1 MRLRVLP
8 FEKEGVRGG
17 FRNSDLQV
25 FNEMKISENWLRAW
39 VNPEIDSGTLSDQ
52 LTMLG
57 LEVDD
62 MAPAAK
68 PFSGVVVGEVLTVEQ
83 HPDADRLRVTTVNIG
98 SGEPLQIVCG
108 APNVRAGMKAPVATI
123 GAVLPG
129 DFKIKKGKLRGV
141 ESQGMLCGASEID
154 LEDKIDGLLELPA
167 DAPVGVDIR
176 EYLELDDHVIDISI
190 TPNRGDCFSIRGVA
204 REIGVINQLPVAA
217 PEIKEVAAAIAD
229 HKNVIVDTDGCPRYL
244 GRVIKNVNTKAPT
257 PAWMERA
264 LARSGIRQHSILV
277 DITNYVLIELGQPLH
292 AFDGG
297 KVEGA
302 VHVRQAAA
310 GEKLVLL
317 NEQEVELQEDVMVI
331 ADDAKALAIAG
342 IMGGLSS
349 SVTDE
354 TAEIFLESAFFAPL
368 HIAGRARRF
377 GLHTDAS
384 QRYERGV
391 DFELPMAAMHR
402 ASQLIAELAGGEF
415 GPITAVEQAALL
427 PKREAIALNQAQVD
441 QLLGYAVEPAFISD
455 ALSRLGC
462 AVTVKAEGEWTVVP
476 PSHRYDM
483 AIYQDLI
490 EEVARIHGYDNIQ
503 ISLPVMDVKLAKYA
517 DQFELAQLRQTAVT
531 LGYQEAISFS
541 FADAKLEKQ
550 LNPQVQPL
558 ALANPISSD
567 LAVMRSTLLSSL
579 IPCVQYN
586 LNRQQS
592 RVRFF
597 ELGLRFDY
605 QGASSIHDL
614 KQVPAFALIA
624 AGPRTAESWHGKP
637 AEMDFFDF
645 KGDVEEILAAARLKV
660 EYVRSER
667 AWLHPGQSAEILL
680 NGQSIGYLGRLHPS
694 LEAELDLSATWVA
707 ELDQQAIL
715 QTYVSNFTELS
726 RFPSVRRDIALLISD
741 KINVSE
747 IQQLI
752 EKTGGELLD
761 SAWLFDVYTGQGV
774 EEGKRSLAFALLWQ
788 HPSRTLEDAEI
799 KSGMD
804 NILQVLENTYQATL
818 RAS

>member
-1 MRLRVLP
+1 
-8 FEKEGVRGG
+8 
-17 FRNSDLQV
+17 
-25 FNEMKISENWLRAW
+25 MKISENWLRTW
-39 VNPEIDSGTLSDQ
+39 VNPAIDSDTLSDQ

-57 LEVDD
+57 LEVDEL
-62 MAPAAK
+62 APVAK
-68 PFSGVVVGEVLTVEQ
+68 PFTGVVVGEVLTVEQ

-154 LEDKIDGLLELPA
+154 LEDKIDGLLELPD
-167 DAPVGVDIR
+167 DAPVGVNIR
-176 EYLELDDHVIDISI
+176 EYLKLDDNVIDISI
-190 TPNRGDCFSIRGVA
+190 TPNRGDCFSIRGIA
-204 REIGVINQLPVAA
+204 REAAVINQLQMNE
-217 PEIKEVAAAIAD
+217 PEIKSVDATITDEKKV
-229 HKNVIVDTDGCPRYL
+229 VISTDGAPRYL
-244 GRVIKNVNTKAPT
+244 GRVIKNVNVKAAT
-257 PAWMERA
+257 PEWMEQA
-264 LARSGIRQHSILV
+264 LARSGIRTHSILV
-277 DITNYVLIELGQPLH
+277 DVTNYVLMELGQPMH
-292 AFDGG
+292 AFDLA
-297 KVEGA
+297 KIEGT
-302 VHVRQAAA
+302 VHVRQAQPQ
-310 GEKLVLL
+310 EKLQLL
-317 NEQEVELQEDVMVI
+317 NDQEVELQDDVMVI
-331 ADDAKALAIAG
+331 ADDQKALAIAG
-342 IMGGLSS
+342 IMGGLAS
-349 SVTDE
+349 SVTDD
-354 TAEIFLESAFFAPL
+354 TTDIFLESAFFAPL
-368 HIAGRARRF
+368 AIAGRARRF
-377 GLHTDAS
+377 GLHTDSS

-391 DFELPMAAMHR
+391 DFELPLIAMNR
-402 ASQLIAELAGGEF
+402 ASQLIQELAGGEF
-415 GPITAVEQAALL
+415 GPITVAEKSDLL
-427 PKREAIALNQAQVD
+427 PKREAIELKQAQVD
-441 QLLGYAVEPAFISD
+441 QLLGYKVAAEFITD
-455 ALSRLGC
+455 ALTRLGC
-462 AVTVKAEGEWTVVP
+462 EVTVQANGEWSVVP

-490 EEVARIHGYDNIQ
+490 EEVARIDGYDNIQ
-503 ISLPVMDVKLAKYA
+503 ISLPSMDVQLAKYQ
-517 DQFELAQLRQTAVT
+517 DRFEIAQLRQTVVT

-550 LNPQVQPL
+550 LNPQVSPL
-558 ALANPISSD
+558 MLANPISSD
-567 LAVMRSTLLSSL
+567 LAAMRSTLLSSL

-605 QGASSIHDL
+605 QNANSIQDL
-614 KQVPAFALIA
+614 KQIPTLALVA
-624 AGPRTAESWHGKP
+624 VGSREPESWHAKP
-637 AEMDFFDF
+637 QPMDFFDF
-645 KGDVEEILAAARLKV
+645 KGEVEEILAAGRVKV

-667 AWLHPGQSAEILL
+667 PWLHPGQSAEILVD
-680 NGQSIGYLGRLHPS
+680 GQSIGYLGRLHPS
-694 LEAELDLSATWVA
+694 LENELDLSTTWVA
-707 ELDQQAIL
+707 ELDQAAVL
-715 QTYVSNFTELS
+715 QSYVSNFTELS

-741 KINVSE
+741 NINVRD

-761 SAWLFDVYTGQGV
+761 STWLFDVYTGQGV

-804 NILQVLENTYQATL
+804 NIIQVLENTYQATL

>member
-1 MRLRVLP
+1 
-8 FEKEGVRGG
+8 
-17 FRNSDLQV
+17 
-25 FNEMKISENWLRAW
+25 MKISENWLRTW
-39 VNPEIDSGTLSDQ
+39 VNPAIDSETLSDQ

-62 MAPAAK
+62 LSPAAK
-68 PFSGVVVGEVLTVEQ
+68 PFTGVVVGEVLTVEQ

-98 SGEPLQIVCG
+98 LGEPLQIVCG
-108 APNVRAGMKAPVATI
+108 APNVRVGMKAPVATI

-129 DFKIKKGKLRGV
+129 DFKIKKGKLRGI

-154 LEDKIDGLLELPA
+154 LEDKIDGLLELPS
-167 DAPVGVDIR
+167 DAPVGVNVR
-176 EYLELDDHVIDISI
+176 EYLDLDDHVIDISI
-190 TPNRGDCFSIRGVA
+190 TPNRGDCFSIRGIA
-204 REIGVINQLPVAA
+204 REIAVINQMTATA
-217 PEIKEVAAAIAD
+217 PEINEVAATIAD
-229 HKNVIVDTDGCPRYL
+229 EKKVIVSTEGCPRYL

-257 PAWMERA
+257 PEWMERA

-277 DITNYVLIELGQPLH
+277 DITNYVLMELGQPLH
-292 AFDGG
+292 AFDAG
-297 KVEGA
+297 KVQGA
-302 VHVRQAAA
+302 VHVRQATAA
-310 GEKLVLL
+310 EKLVLL
-317 NEQEVELQEDVMVI
+317 NEQEVELNEKVMVI
-331 ADDAKALAIAG
+331 ADDEKALAIAG

-354 TAEIFLESAFFAPL
+354 TTEIFLESAFFAPL
-368 HIAGRARRF
+368 HIAGRARSF

-391 DFELPMAAMHR
+391 DFELPVMAMHR

-415 GPITAVEQAALL
+415 GPITVAEQAEVL
-427 PKREAIALNQAQVD
+427 PKREAIELKQAQVD
-441 QLLGYAVEPAFISD
+441 QLLGYRVEGEFIAD
-455 ALSRLGC
+455 ALTRLGC
-462 AVTVKAEGEWTVVP
+462 VVTVRAEGQWSVVP

-503 ISLPVMDVKLAKYA
+503 ISLPVIDAQLAKYQ
-517 DQFELAQLRQTAVT
+517 DQFEVVQLRQTLVT

-541 FADAKLEKQ
+541 FADLKLEKQ
-550 LNPQVQPL
+550 LNPAVNPL

-586 LNRQQS
+586 INRQQS

-605 QGASSIHDL
+605 QDASNIHDL
-614 KQVPAFALIA
+614 KQIPTLAMIA
-624 AGPRTAESWHGKP
+624 VGAKQAESWHGKP
-637 AEMDFFDF
+637 QAMDFFDF
-645 KGDVEEILAAARLKV
+645 KGEVEEVLAAGRVQV

-667 AWLHPGQSAEILL
+667 AWLHPGQSAEIIVA
-680 NGQSIGYLGRLHPS
+680 GQSIGYLGRLHPT
-694 LEAELDLSATWVA
+694 LEAELDLGTTWVA
-707 ELDQQAIL
+707 ELDQKAVL

-741 KINVSE
+741 KINIGE

-752 EKTGGELLD
+752 TKTGGELLN
-761 SAWLFDVYTGQGV
+761 SNWLFDVYTGQGV
-774 EEGKRSLAFALLWQ
+774 EAGKRSLAFALLWQ

-804 NILQVLENTYQATL
+804 TIIEVLQNTYQATL

>member
-1 MRLRVLP
+1 
-8 FEKEGVRGG
+8 
-17 FRNSDLQV
+17 
-25 FNEMKISENWLRAW
+25 MKISENWLRTW
-39 VNPEIDSGTLSDQ
+39 VNPAIDSDTLSDQ

-57 LEVDD
+57 LEVDEL
-62 MAPAAK
+62 APVAK
-68 PFSGVVVGEVLTVEQ
+68 PFTGVVIGEVLTVEQ

-167 DAPVGVDIR
+167 DAPVGVNIR
-176 EYLELDDHVIDISI
+176 EYLKLDDNVIDISI
-190 TPNRGDCFSIRGVA
+190 TPNRGDCFSIRGIA
-204 REIGVINQLPVAA
+204 REIAVINKLQMNEPVINAVDA
-217 PEIKEVAAAIAD
+217 TITDEKKV
-229 HKNVIVDTDGCPRYL
+229 VISTEGAPRYL
-244 GRVIKNVNTKAPT
+244 GRVVKNVNVKAAT
-257 PAWMERA
+257 PEWMEQA
-264 LARSGIRQHSILV
+264 LSRSGIRTHSILV
-277 DITNYVLIELGQPLH
+277 DVTNYVLMELGQPMH
-292 AFDGG
+292 GFDLS
-297 KVEGA
+297 KIEGT
-302 VHVRQAAA
+302 VHVRQATQQ
-310 GEKLVLL
+310 EKLQLL
-317 NEQEVELQEDVMVI
+317 NDQEVELQEDIMVI
-331 ADDAKALAIAG
+331 ADDQKALAIAG

-349 SVTDE
+349 SVTDD
-354 TAEIFLESAFFAPL
+354 TTDIFLESAFFAPL
-368 HIAGRARRF
+368 AIAGRARRF
-377 GLHTDAS
+377 GLHTDSS

-391 DFELPMAAMHR
+391 DFELPLIAMNR
-402 ASQLIAELAGGEF
+402 ASQLIQELAGGEF
-415 GPITAVEQAALL
+415 GPITVAEKTDLL
-427 PKREAIALNQAQVD
+427 PKREVIELKQAQVD
-441 QLLGYAVEPAFISD
+441 QLLGYQVAGEFIAD
-455 ALSRLGC
+455 ALTRLGC
-462 AVTVKAEGEWTVVP
+462 KVTVKAKGEWSVVP

-490 EEVARIHGYDNIQ
+490 EEVARIDGYDNIQ
-503 ISLPVMDVKLAKYA
+503 ISLPSMDVKFAKYQ
-517 DQFELAQLRQTAVT
+517 DRFELAELRQTIVT

-550 LNPQVQPL
+550 LNPEVQPL
-558 ALANPISSD
+558 MLANPISSD

-597 ELGLRFDY
+597 EFGLRFDY
-605 QGASSIHDL
+605 QNAKSIEDL
-614 KQVPAFALIA
+614 QQTPMLALVA
-624 AGPRTAESWHGKP
+624 VGSQEPESWHVKP
-637 AEMDFFDF
+637 QPMDFFDF
-645 KGDVEEILAAARLKV
+645 KGEIEEILAAGRVSV

-667 AWLHPGQSAEILL
+667 AWLHPGQSAEILVE
-680 NGQSIGYLGRLHPS
+680 GKSIGYLGRLHPS
-694 LEAELDLSATWVA
+694 LENELDLSTTWVA
-707 ELDQQAIL
+707 ELDQTAVL
-715 QTYVSNFTELS
+715 QSYVSNFTELS

-741 KINVSE
+741 NINVRD

-752 EKTGGELLD
+752 EQTGGELLD
-761 SAWLFDVYTGQGV
+761 STWLFDVYTGQGV
-774 EEGKRSLAFALLWQ
+774 EDGKRSLAFALLWQ

-804 NILQVLENTYQATL
+804 NIIQVLENTYQATL

>member
-1 MRLRVLP
+1 
-8 FEKEGVRGG
+8 
-17 FRNSDLQV
+17 
-25 FNEMKISENWLRAW
+25 MKISENWLRTW
-39 VNPEIDSGTLSDQ
+39 VNPAIDSEKLSDQ

-62 MAPAAK
+62 LSPAAK
-68 PFSGVVVGEVLTVEQ
+68 PFTGVVVGEVLTVEQ

-167 DAPVGVDIR
+167 DAPIGVNVR
-176 EYLELDDHVIDISI
+176 EYLDLDDNVIDISI
-190 TPNRGDCFSIRGVA
+190 TPNRGDCFSIRGIA
-204 REIGVINQLPVAA
+204 REIGVINQLPVT
-217 PEIKEVAAAIAD
+217 PSEIKEVAATIAD
-229 HKNVIVDTDGCPRYL
+229 QKQVVVETEGCPRYL

-257 PAWMERA
+257 PEWMERA
-264 LARSGIRQHSILV
+264 LVRAGIRQHSILV
-277 DITNYVLIELGQPLH
+277 DITNYVLMELGQPLH

-297 KVEGA
+297 KVQGS
-302 VHVRQAAA
+302 VHVRQAKA

-317 NEQEVELQEDVMVI
+317 NEQEVELQDDVMVI
-331 ADDAKALAIAG
+331 ADAEKALAIAG

-354 TAEIFLESAFFAPL
+354 TTEIFLESAFFAPL

-391 DFELPMAAMHR
+391 DFELPMIAMHR

-415 GPITAVEQAALL
+415 GPIIVAEKTELL
-427 PKREAIALNQAQVD
+427 PKREAIELEQAQVD
-441 QLLGYAVEPAFISD
+441 QLLGYTVESDFITD
-455 ALSRLGC
+455 ALTRLGC
-462 AVTVKAEGEWTVVP
+462 SVTVKAEGQWSVVP

-503 ISLPVMDVKLAKYA
+503 ISLPVIDVKLAKYE
-517 DQFELAQLRQTAVT
+517 DQFELTQLRQTAVT

-541 FADAKLEKQ
+541 FADLKLEKQ
-550 LNPQVQPL
+550 LNPEVNPL

-586 LNRQQS
+586 VNRQQN

-605 QGASSIHDL
+605 QDAASIHDL
-614 KQVPAFALIA
+614 KQIPTFALIA
-624 AGPRTAESWHGKP
+624 TGSRTPETWHGK
-637 AEMDFFDF
+637 AQSMDFFDF
-645 KGDVEEILAAARLKV
+645 KGDIEEILAAARLNV

-667 AWLHPGQSAEILL
+667 SWLHPGQSAEILV

-694 LEAELDLSATWVA
+694 LEDELDLATTWVA
-707 ELDQQAIL
+707 ELDQSAVL

-747 IQQLI
+747 IQGLI
-752 EKTGGELLD
+752 EKTGGELLG
-761 SAWLFDVYTGQGV
+761 STWLFDVYTGQGV

>member
-1 MRLRVLP
+1 
-8 FEKEGVRGG
+8 
-17 FRNSDLQV
+17 
-25 FNEMKISENWLRAW
+25 MKISENWLRTW
-39 VNPEIDSGTLSDQ
+39 VNPAIDSEKLSDQ

-57 LEVDD
+57 LEVDEL
-62 MAPAAK
+62 APAAK
-68 PFSGVVVGEVLTVEQ
+68 PFTGVVVGEVLTVEQ

-98 SGEPLQIVCG
+98 TGEPLQIVCG

-129 DFKIKKGKLRGV
+129 DFKIKKGKLRGI

-154 LEDKIDGLLELPA
+154 LEDKIDGLLELPS
-167 DAPVGVDIR
+167 DAPVGINIR
-176 EYLELDDHVIDISI
+176 EYLNLDDHVIDISI
-190 TPNRGDCFSIRGVA
+190 TPNRGDCFSIRGIA
-204 REIGVINQLPVAA
+204 REIGVINQLPVTV
-217 PEIKEVAAAIAD
+217 PDIKHVVATITD
-229 HKNVIVDTDGCPRYL
+229 EKKVVISTDGCPRYL
-244 GRVIKNVNTKAPT
+244 GRVIKNVNTKAST
-257 PAWMERA
+257 PVWMERA

-292 AFDGG
+292 AFDGD
-297 KVEGA
+297 KVQGS
-302 VHVRQAAA
+302 VQVRQATAA
-310 GEKLVLL
+310 EKLTLL
-317 NEQEVELQEDVMVI
+317 NEQEVELSEKVMVI

-354 TAEIFLESAFFAPL
+354 TTEIFLESAFFAPL
-368 HIAGRARRF
+368 AIAGRARSF

-391 DFELPMAAMHR
+391 DFELPMIAVHR
-402 ASQLIAELAGGEF
+402 ASQLIKELAGGEF
-415 GPITAVEQAALL
+415 GPITVAEQAELL
-427 PKREAIALNQAQVD
+427 PTREAIELNQAQVD
-441 QLLGYAVEPAFISD
+441 QLLGYQVESDFITD
-455 ALSRLGC
+455 ALTRLGC
-462 AVTVKAEGEWTVVP
+462 TVTVKTVGEWTVVP

-483 AIYQDLI
+483 TIYQDLI

-503 ISLPVMDVKLAKYA
+503 MSLPVIDVKLARHQ
-517 DQFELAQLRQTAVT
+517 DQFELPQLRQTLVT

-541 FADAKLEKQ
+541 FSDLKLEKQ
-550 LNPQVQPL
+550 LNPSVNPL

-586 LNRQQS
+586 INRQQS

-605 QGASSIHDL
+605 QNAQNIDDL
-614 KQVPAFALIA
+614 KQIPTLAMIA
-624 AGPRTAESWHGKP
+624 VGAKTAESWHGKP
-637 AEMDFFDF
+637 QSMDFFDL
-645 KGDVEEILAAARLKV
+645 KGEVEELLGAARV
-660 EYVRSER
+660 QADYVRSTRE
-667 AWLHPGQSAEILL
+667 WLHPGQSAEILVA
-680 NGQSIGYLGRLHPS
+680 GKSIGYLGRLHPS
-694 LEAELDLSATWVA
+694 LEDELDLGTTWVA
-707 ELDQQAIL
+707 ELDQLAVL

-741 KINVSE
+741 NINVSE

-752 EKTGGELLD
+752 GKAGGELLD
-761 SAWLFDVYTGQGV
+761 SSWLFDVYTGQGV
-774 EEGKRSLAFALLWQ
+774 ENGKRSLAFALLWQ

-804 NILQVLENTYQATL
+804 HIIQVLESTYQATL

>member
-1 MRLRVLP
+1 
-8 FEKEGVRGG
+8 
-17 FRNSDLQV
+17 
-25 FNEMKISENWLRAW
+25 MKISENWLRTW
-39 VNPEIDSGTLSDQ
+39 VNPAIDSDTLSDQ

-62 MAPAAK
+62 LSPAAK
-68 PFSGVVVGEVLTVEQ
+68 PFTGVVVGEVLTVVQ

-108 APNVRAGMKAPVATI
+108 APNVRVGMKAPVATI

-167 DAPVGVDIR
+167 DAPVGVNVR
-176 EYLELDDHVIDISI
+176 EYLDLDDNVIDISI
-190 TPNRGDCFSIRGVA
+190 TPNRGDCFSIRGIA
-204 REIGVINQLPVAA
+204 REIGVINQLPVTA
-217 PEIKEVAAAIAD
+217 PEIKEVAATITD
-229 HKNVIVDTDGCPRYL
+229 EKKVVVETDGCPRYL

-257 PAWMERA
+257 PEWMERA
-264 LARSGIRQHSILV
+264 LARAGIRQHSILV
-277 DITNYVLIELGQPLH
+277 DITNYVLMELGQPLH

-302 VHVRQAAA
+302 IRVRQATAA
-310 GEKLVLL
+310 EKLTLL
-317 NEQEVELQEDVMVI
+317 NEQEVELSENVMVI
-331 ADDAKALAIAG
+331 ADDQKALAIAG

-349 SVTDE
+349 AVSDDT
-354 TAEIFLESAFFAPL
+354 TEIFLESAFFDQL
-368 HIAGRARRF
+368 YIAGRARSF

-391 DFELPMAAMHR
+391 DFELPMTAMHR
-402 ASQLIAELAGGEF
+402 ASQLIADLAGGEF
-415 GPITAVEQAALL
+415 GPITVAEKVELL
-427 PKREAIALNQAQVD
+427 PKREAIELNQAQVD
-441 QLLGYAVEPAFISD
+441 QLLGYKVESAFITD
-455 ALSRLGC
+455 ALTRLGC
-462 AVTVKAEGEWTVVP
+462 NVTVKAEGEWTVVP
-476 PSHRYDM
+476 PSHRFDM

-503 ISLPVMDVKLAKYA
+503 ISLPVIDVKLAKYQ
-517 DQFELAQLRQTAVT
+517 DQFELVQLRQTAVA

-586 LNRQQS
+586 VNRQQN
-592 RVRFF
+592 RVRFY

-605 QGASSIHDL
+605 QGANSIHDL
-614 KQVPAFALIA
+614 KQIPTFALVA
-624 AGPRTAESWHGKP
+624 TGSRTTESWHGKAQP
-637 AEMDFFDF
+637 MDFFDF
-645 KGDVEEILAAARLKV
+645 KGDVEEILNSARLNV

-667 AWLHPGQSAEILL
+667 TWLHPGQSAEILV
-680 NGQSIGYLGRLHPS
+680 NGQSIGYFGRLHPS
-694 LEAELDLSATWVA
+694 LEDELDLATTWVA
-707 ELDQQAIL
+707 ELDQSAVL

-761 SAWLFDVYTGQGV
+761 AVWLFDVYTGQGV
-774 EEGKRSLAFALLWQ
+774 EEGKRSLAFAIQWQ
-788 HPSRTLEDAEI
+788 HPTRTLEDAEI
-799 KSGMD
+799 KTGMD

>member
-1 MRLRVLP
+1 
-8 FEKEGVRGG
+8 
-17 FRNSDLQV
+17 
-25 FNEMKISENWLRAW
+25 MKISENWLRTW
-39 VNPEIDSGTLSDQ
+39 VNPAIDSEKLSDQ

-62 MAPAAK
+62 LSPAAK
-68 PFSGVVVGEVLTVEQ
+68 PFTGVVVGEVLTVEQ

-167 DAPVGVDIR
+167 DAPVGVNVR
-176 EYLELDDHVIDISI
+176 EYLDLDDNVIDISI
-190 TPNRGDCFSIRGVA
+190 TPNRGDCFSIRGIA
-204 REIGVINQLPVAA
+204 REIGVINQLPVTA
-217 PEIKEVAAAIAD
+217 PEIKEVAATLAD
-229 HKNVIVDTDGCPRYL
+229 EKKVVVETEGCARYL

-257 PAWMERA
+257 PEWMERA
-264 LARSGIRQHSILV
+264 LVRAGIRQHSILV
-277 DITNYVLIELGQPLH
+277 DITNYVLMELGQPLH

-297 KVEGA
+297 KVQGSI
-302 VHVRQAAA
+302 HVRQATA

-317 NEQEVELQEDVMVI
+317 NEQEVELQDDVMVI
-331 ADDAKALAIAG
+331 ADDEKALAIAG

-354 TAEIFLESAFFAPL
+354 TTEIFLESAFFAPL

-391 DFELPMAAMHR
+391 DFELPMIAMHR

-415 GPITAVEQAALL
+415 GPIIVAEKPELL
-427 PKREAIALNQAQVD
+427 PKREAIELEQAQVD
-441 QLLGYAVEPAFISD
+441 QLLGYTVESDFITD
-455 ALSRLGC
+455 ALTRLGC
-462 AVTVKAEGEWTVVP
+462 SVTVKAKGQWSVVP

-503 ISLPVMDVKLAKYA
+503 ISLPVIDVKLAKYE
-517 DQFELAQLRQTAVT
+517 DQFELTQLRQTAVT

-541 FADAKLEKQ
+541 FADLKLEKQ
-550 LNPQVQPL
+550 LNPEVNPL

-586 LNRQQS
+586 VNRQQN

-605 QGASSIHDL
+605 QNAASIHDL
-614 KQVPAFALIA
+614 KQIPTFALIA
-624 AGPRTAESWHGKP
+624 TGSRTPETWHGKVQP
-637 AEMDFFDF
+637 MDFFDF
-645 KGDVEEILAAARLKV
+645 KGDIEEILAAARLNV

-667 AWLHPGQSAEILL
+667 SWLHPGQSAEILV

-694 LEAELDLSATWVA
+694 LEDELDLAMTWVA
-707 ELDQQAIL
+707 ELDQSAVL

-747 IQQLI
+747 IQGLI
-752 EKTGGELLD
+752 EKTGGELLG
-761 SAWLFDVYTGQGV
+761 STWLFDVYTGQGV

>member
-1 MRLRVLP
+1 
-8 FEKEGVRGG
+8 
-17 FRNSDLQV
+17 
-25 FNEMKISENWLRAW
+25 MKISENWLRTW
-39 VNPEIDSGTLSDQ
+39 VNPAIDSETLSDQ

-57 LEVDD
+57 LEVDEL
-62 MAPAAK
+62 APVAK
-68 PFSGVVVGEVLTVEQ
+68 PFTGVVVGEVLTVEQ

-167 DAPVGVDIR
+167 DAPVGINIR
-176 EYLELDDHVIDISI
+176 EYLKLDDNVIDISI
-190 TPNRGDCFSIRGVA
+190 TPNRGDCFSIRGIA
-204 REIGVINQLPVAA
+204 REIAVINQLQMNE
-217 PEIKEVAAAIAD
+217 PEIKSVDATIAD
-229 HKNVIVDTDGCPRYL
+229 EKKVVISTEGAPRYL
-244 GRVIKNVNTKAPT
+244 GRVIKNVNVKAAT
-257 PAWMERA
+257 PEWMEQA
-264 LARSGIRQHSILV
+264 LARSGIRTHSILV
-277 DITNYVLIELGQPLH
+277 DVTNYVLMELGQPMH
-292 AFDGG
+292 AFDLA
-297 KVEGA
+297 KIEGTI
-302 VHVRQAAA
+302 HVRQAQPQ
-310 GEKLVLL
+310 EKLQLL
-317 NEQEVELQEDVMVI
+317 NDQEVELQEDIMVI
-331 ADDAKALAIAG
+331 ADDQKALAIAG
-342 IMGGLSS
+342 IMGGLAS
-349 SVTDE
+349 SVTDD
-354 TAEIFLESAFFAPL
+354 TTDIFLESAFFAPL
-368 HIAGRARRF
+368 AIAGRARRF
-377 GLHTDAS
+377 GLHTDSS

-391 DFELPMAAMHR
+391 DFELPLIAMNR
-402 ASQLIAELAGGEF
+402 ASQLIQELAGGEF
-415 GPITAVEQAALL
+415 GPITVAEKTDLL
-427 PKREAIALNQAQVD
+427 PKREAIELKQAQVD
-441 QLLGYAVEPAFISD
+441 QLLGYQVAGEFIAD
-455 ALSRLGC
+455 ALTRLGC
-462 AVTVKAEGEWTVVP
+462 EVTIKAEGEWSVVP

-490 EEVARIHGYDNIQ
+490 EEVARIDGYDNIQ
-503 ISLPVMDVKLAKYA
+503 ISLPSMDVQLAKYQ
-517 DQFELAQLRQTAVT
+517 DRFEIAELRQTIVT

-550 LNPQVQPL
+550 LNPQVNPL
-558 ALANPISSD
+558 MLANPISSD
-567 LAVMRSTLLSSL
+567 LAAMRSTLLSSL

-605 QGASSIHDL
+605 QNAKSIEDL
-614 KQVPAFALIA
+614 KQIPTLALVA
-624 AGPRTAESWHGKP
+624 VGSQQPESWHVKP
-637 AEMDFFDF
+637 QPMDFFDF
-645 KGDVEEILAAARLKV
+645 KGEIEEILAAGRVKV

-667 AWLHPGQSAEILL
+667 AWLHPGQSAEILVD
-680 NGQSIGYLGRLHPS
+680 GQSIGYLGRLHPS
-694 LEAELDLSATWVA
+694 LENELDLTTTWVA
-707 ELDQQAIL
+707 ELDQTAVL
-715 QTYVSNFTELS
+715 QSYVSNFTELS
-726 RFPSVRRDIALLISD
+726 RFPSIRRDIALLISD
-741 KINVSE
+741 NINVRD

-761 SAWLFDVYTGQGV
+761 STWLFDVYTGQGV

-804 NILQVLENTYQATL
+804 NIIQVLENTYQATL

>member
-1 MRLRVLP
+1 
-8 FEKEGVRGG
+8 
-17 FRNSDLQV
+17 
-25 FNEMKISENWLRAW
+25 MKISENWLRTW
-39 VNPEIDSGTLSDQ
+39 VNPAIDSETLSDQ

-62 MAPAAK
+62 LSPAAK
-68 PFSGVVVGEVLTVEQ
+68 PFTGVVVGEVLAVEQ
-83 HPDADRLRVTTVNIG
+83 HPDADRLRVATVNIG

-108 APNVRAGMKAPVATI
+108 APNVRVGMKAPVATI

-129 DFKIKKGKLRGV
+129 DFKIKKGKLRGI

-167 DAPVGVDIR
+167 DAPVGVNVR
-176 EYLELDDHVIDISI
+176 EYLDLDDHVIDISI
-190 TPNRGDCFSIRGVA
+190 TPNRGDCFSIRGIA
-204 REIGVINQLPVAA
+204 REIAVINQMTATA
-217 PEIKEVAAAIAD
+217 PEIKEVAATIAD
-229 HKNVIVDTDGCPRYL
+229 EKKVNVSTEGCPRYL

-257 PAWMERA
+257 PEWMERA

-277 DITNYVLIELGQPLH
+277 DITNYVLMELGQPLH

-297 KVEGA
+297 KVQGA
-302 VHVRQAAA
+302 VHVRQATAA
-310 GEKLVLL
+310 EKLVLL
-317 NEQEVELQEDVMVI
+317 NEQEVELNEKVMVI
-331 ADDAKALAIAG
+331 ADDEKALAIAG

-354 TAEIFLESAFFAPL
+354 TTEIFLESAFFAPL
-368 HIAGRARRF
+368 HIAGRARSF

-391 DFELPMAAMHR
+391 DFELPMMAMHR
-402 ASQLIAELAGGEF
+402 ASQLITELAGGEF
-415 GPITAVEQAALL
+415 GPITVAEQAEVL
-427 PKREAIALNQAQVD
+427 PKREAIELKQAQVD
-441 QLLGYAVEPAFISD
+441 QLLGYRVEGEFIAD
-455 ALSRLGC
+455 ALTRLGC
-462 AVTVKAEGEWTVVP
+462 VVTVEAEGQWSVVP

-503 ISLPVMDVKLAKYA
+503 ISLPVIDAQLAKYQ
-517 DQFELAQLRQTAVT
+517 DQFEVAQLRQTLVT

-541 FADAKLEKQ
+541 FADLKLEKQ
-550 LNPQVQPL
+550 LNPAVNPL

-586 LNRQQS
+586 INRQQS

-605 QGASSIHDL
+605 QDASNIHDL
-614 KQVPAFALIA
+614 KQIPTLAMIA
-624 AGPRTAESWHGKP
+624 VGAKRAESWHGKP
-637 AEMDFFDF
+637 QAMDFFDF
-645 KGDVEEILAAARLKV
+645 KGEVEEVLAAGRVQV

-667 AWLHPGQSAEILL
+667 AWLHPGQSAEIMVA
-680 NGQSIGYLGRLHPS
+680 GQSIGYLGRLHPT
-694 LEAELDLSATWVA
+694 LEAELDLGTTWVA
-707 ELDQQAIL
+707 ELDQKAVL

-741 KINVSE
+741 KINIGE

-752 EKTGGELLD
+752 TKTGGELLN
-761 SAWLFDVYTGQGV
+761 SNWLFDVYTGQGV
-774 EEGKRSLAFALLWQ
+774 EAGKRSLAFALLWQ

-804 NILQVLENTYQATL
+804 TIIEVLQNTYQATL

>member
-1 MRLRVLP
+1 
-8 FEKEGVRGG
+8 
-17 FRNSDLQV
+17 
-25 FNEMKISENWLRAW
+25 MKISENWLRTW
-39 VNPEIDSGTLSDQ
+39 VNPAIDSDTLSDQ

-57 LEVDD
+57 LEVDEL
-62 MAPAAK
+62 APVAK
-68 PFSGVVVGEVLTVEQ
+68 PFTGVVVGEVLTVEQ

-154 LEDKIDGLLELPA
+154 LEDKIDGLLELPD
-167 DAPVGVDIR
+167 DAPVGVNIR
-176 EYLELDDHVIDISI
+176 EYLKLDDNVIDISI
-190 TPNRGDCFSIRGVA
+190 TPNRGDCFSIRGIA
-204 REIGVINQLPVAA
+204 REVAVINQLQMNE
-217 PEIKEVAAAIAD
+217 PEIKSVDVTITDEKKV
-229 HKNVIVDTDGCPRYL
+229 VISTDGAPRYL
-244 GRVIKNVNTKAPT
+244 GRVIKNVNVKAAT
-257 PAWMERA
+257 PEWMEQA
-264 LARSGIRQHSILV
+264 LTRSGIRTHSILV
-277 DITNYVLIELGQPLH
+277 DVTNYVLMELGQPMH
-292 AFDGG
+292 AFDLA
-297 KVEGA
+297 KIEGT
-302 VHVRQAAA
+302 VHVRQAQPQ
-310 GEKLVLL
+310 EKLQLL
-317 NEQEVELQEDVMVI
+317 NDQEVELQDDVMVI
-331 ADDAKALAIAG
+331 ADDQKALAIAG
-342 IMGGLSS
+342 IMGGLAS
-349 SVTDE
+349 SVTDD
-354 TAEIFLESAFFAPL
+354 TTDIFLESAFFAPL
-368 HIAGRARRF
+368 AIAGRARRF
-377 GLHTDAS
+377 GLHTDSS

-391 DFELPMAAMHR
+391 DFELPLIAMNR
-402 ASQLIAELAGGEF
+402 ASQLIQELAGGEF
-415 GPITAVEQAALL
+415 GPITVAEKSDLL
-427 PKREAIALNQAQVD
+427 PKREAIELKQAQVD
-441 QLLGYAVEPAFISD
+441 QLLGYKVAAEFITD
-455 ALSRLGC
+455 ALTRLGC
-462 AVTVKAEGEWTVVP
+462 EVTIQADGEWSVVP

-490 EEVARIHGYDNIQ
+490 EEVARIDGYDNIQ
-503 ISLPVMDVKLAKYA
+503 ISLPSMDVQLAKYQ
-517 DQFELAQLRQTAVT
+517 DRFEIAQLRQTVVT

-550 LNPQVQPL
+550 LNPQVSPL
-558 ALANPISSD
+558 MLANPISSD
-567 LAVMRSTLLSSL
+567 LAAMRSTLLSSL

-605 QGASSIHDL
+605 QKANSIQDL
-614 KQVPAFALIA
+614 KQIPTLALVA
-624 AGPRTAESWHGKP
+624 VGSREPESWHAKP
-637 AEMDFFDF
+637 QPMDFFDF
-645 KGDVEEILAAARLKV
+645 KGEVEEILAAGRVKV

-667 AWLHPGQSAEILL
+667 PWLHPGQSAEILVD
-680 NGQSIGYLGRLHPS
+680 GQSIGYLGRLHPS
-694 LEAELDLSATWVA
+694 LENELDLSTTWVA
-707 ELDQQAIL
+707 ELDQAAVL
-715 QTYVSNFTELS
+715 QSYVSNFTELS

-741 KINVSE
+741 NINVRD

-761 SAWLFDVYTGQGV
+761 STWLFDVYTGQGV

-804 NILQVLENTYQATL
+804 NIIQVLENTYQATL

>member
-1 MRLRVLP
+1 
-8 FEKEGVRGG
+8 
-17 FRNSDLQV
+17 
-25 FNEMKISENWLRAW
+25 MKISENWLRTW
-39 VNPEIDSGTLSDQ
+39 VNPAIDSDTLSDQ

-62 MAPAAK
+62 MDPAAK
-68 PFSGVVVGEVLTVEQ
+68 PFTGVVVGEVLTVEQ
-83 HPDADRLRVTTVNIG
+83 HPDADRLRVTTVNVG

-108 APNVRAGMKAPVATI
+108 APNVRVGMKAPVATI

-154 LEDKIDGLLELPA
+154 LEDKLDGLLELPA
-167 DAPVGVDIR
+167 DAPVGVNVR
-176 EYLELDDHVIDISI
+176 EYLDLDDHVIDISI
-190 TPNRGDCFSIRGVA
+190 TPNRGDCFSIRGIA
-204 REIGVINQLPVAA
+204 RELAVINQLTVNTPDIQAVAA
-217 PEIKEVAAAIAD
+217 TIQDEKTVQSLTE
-229 HKNVIVDTDGCPRYL
+229 GCPRYL
-244 GRVIKNVNTKAPT
+244 GRVIKNVNTKAAT
-257 PAWMERA
+257 PEWMERA
-264 LARSGIRQHSILV
+264 LARSGIRQHSVLV
-277 DITNYVLIELGQPLH
+277 DITNYVLIELGQPMH
-292 AFDGG
+292 AFDGAKIQG
-297 KVEGA
+297 GVQ
-302 VHVRQAAA
+302 VRMASAA
-310 GEKLVLL
+310 EKLMLL
-317 NEQEVELQEDVMVI
+317 NEQEVELQQDVMVI
-331 ADDAKALAIAG
+331 ADDVKALAIAG

-354 TAEIFLESAFFAPL
+354 TSEIFLESAFFAPL

-391 DFELPMAAMHR
+391 DFELPLLAMHR

-415 GPITAVEQAALL
+415 GPITVAEQATQL
-427 PKREAIALNQAQVD
+427 PIREAIELNQAQVD
-441 QLLGYAVEPAFISD
+441 QLLGYRVDAAFIGE

-462 AVTVKAEGEWTVVP
+462 EVTVQAEGQWSVVP

-503 ISLPVMDVKLAKYA
+503 MSLPVIDVKLAKHQ
-517 DQFELAQLRQTAVT
+517 DQFEVGQLRQTAVT

-550 LNPQVQPL
+550 LNPVVNPL
-558 ALANPISSD
+558 ALVNPISSD

-586 LNRQQS
+586 INRQQN

-605 QGASSIHDL
+605 QDASSIHDL
-614 KQVPAFALIA
+614 KQIPTLALIA
-624 AGPRTAESWHGKP
+624 VGAKHAESWHAKAQP
-637 AEMDFFDF
+637 MDFFDF
-645 KGDVEEILAAARLKV
+645 KGDIEEILAAGRVQV

-667 AWLHPGQSAEILL
+667 AWLHPGQSAEILVD
-680 NGQSIGYLGRLHPS
+680 GQSIGYFGRLHPS
-694 LEAELDLSATWVA
+694 LEAELDLGTTWVA
-707 ELDQQAIL
+707 ELDQLAVL

-726 RFPSVRRDIALLISD
+726 RFPSVRRDIALLIND

-752 EKTGGELLD
+752 GQAGGELLD
-761 SAWLFDVYTGQGV
+761 SSWLFDVYTGQGV
-774 EEGKRSLAFALLWQ
+774 ENGKRSLAFALLWQ

-804 NILQVLENTYQATL
+804 HIIQVLESTYQATL

>member
-1 MRLRVLP
+1 
-8 FEKEGVRGG
+8 
-17 FRNSDLQV
+17 
-25 FNEMKISENWLRAW
+25 MKISENWLRTW
-39 VNPEIDSGTLSDQ
+39 VNPAIDSEKLSDQ

-62 MAPAAK
+62 LSPAAK
-68 PFSGVVVGEVLTVEQ
+68 PFTGVVVGEVLTVEQ

-154 LEDKIDGLLELPA
+154 LEDKIDGLLDLPA
-167 DAPVGVDIR
+167 DAPVGVNVR
-176 EYLELDDHVIDISI
+176 EYLDLDDNVIDISI
-190 TPNRGDCFSIRGVA
+190 TPNRGDCFSIRGIA
-204 REIGVINQLPVAA
+204 REIGVINQLPVTA
-217 PEIKEVAAAIAD
+217 PDIQEVAASIAD
-229 HKNVIVDTDGCPRYL
+229 EKKVVVSTEGCPRYL
-244 GRVIKNVNTKAPT
+244 GRVIKNVNTKAAT
-257 PAWMERA
+257 PEWMERA

-277 DITNYVLIELGQPLH
+277 DITNYVLMELGQPLH
-292 AFDGG
+292 AFDAA
-297 KVEGA
+297 KVQGA
-302 VHVRQAAA
+302 VQVRQATA

-317 NEQEVELQEDVMVI
+317 NEQEVELQDDVMVI
-331 ADDAKALAIAG
+331 ADDEKALAIAG

-354 TAEIFLESAFFAPL
+354 TTEIFLESAFFAPL

-391 DFELPMAAMHR
+391 DFELPLIAMHR
-402 ASQLIAELAGGEF
+402 ASQLISELAGGEF
-415 GPITAVEQAALL
+415 GPITVAENAAVL
-427 PKREAIALNQAQVD
+427 PTRDAIELKQAQVD
-441 QLLGYAVEPAFISD
+441 QLLGYSVDSDFITD
-455 ALSRLGC
+455 ALTRLGC
-462 AVTVKAEGEWTVVP
+462 EVTVKAQGQWSVVP

-503 ISLPVMDVKLAKYA
+503 ISLPVIDTKLAKYQ
-517 DQFELAQLRQTAVT
+517 DQFEVAQLRQTLVT

-541 FADAKLEKQ
+541 FADLKLEKQ
-550 LNPQVQPL
+550 LNAAVNPL

-586 LNRQQS
+586 INRQQS

-605 QGASSIHDL
+605 QNAASIHDL
-614 KQVPAFALIA
+614 KQIPTLAMIA
-624 AGPRTAESWHGKP
+624 VGAKTAESWHGKP
-637 AEMDFFDF
+637 QAMDFFDL
-645 KGDVEEILAAARLKV
+645 KGEVEELLAAGRVQV

-667 AWLHPGQSAEILL
+667 SWLHPGQSAEILV

-694 LEAELDLSATWVA
+694 LENELDLGTTWVA
-707 ELDQQAIL
+707 ELDQQAVL

-752 EKTGGELLD
+752 EQTGGELLH
-761 SAWLFDVYTGQGV
+761 STWLFDVYTGQGV
-774 EEGKRSLAFALLWQ
+774 EAGKRSLAFALLWQ
-788 HPSRTLEDAEI
+788 HPTRTLEDAEI

-804 NILQVLENTYQATL
+804 NILKVLENTYQATL

>member
-1 MRLRVLP
+1 
-8 FEKEGVRGG
+8 
-17 FRNSDLQV
+17 
-25 FNEMKISENWLRAW
+25 MKISENWLRTW
-39 VNPEIDSGTLSDQ
+39 VNPAIDSETLSDQ

-62 MAPAAK
+62 LSPAAK
-68 PFSGVVVGEVLTVEQ
+68 PFTGVVVGEVLTVEQ

-108 APNVRAGMKAPVATI
+108 APNVRVGMKAPVATI

-129 DFKIKKGKLRGV
+129 DFKIKKGKLRGI

-167 DAPVGVDIR
+167 DAPVGVNVR
-176 EYLELDDHVIDISI
+176 EYLDLDDHVIDISI
-190 TPNRGDCFSIRGVA
+190 TPNRGDCFSIRGIA
-204 REIGVINQLPVAA
+204 REIAVINQMTATAL
-217 PEIKEVAAAIAD
+217 EIKEVAATIAD
-229 HKNVIVDTDGCPRYL
+229 EKKVIVSTEGCPRYL

-257 PAWMERA
+257 PEWMERA

-277 DITNYVLIELGQPLH
+277 DITNYVLMELGQPLH

-297 KVEGA
+297 KVQGA
-302 VHVRQAAA
+302 VHVRQATAA
-310 GEKLVLL
+310 EKLVLL
-317 NEQEVELQEDVMVI
+317 NEQEVELNEKVMVI
-331 ADDAKALAIAG
+331 ADDEKALAIAG

-354 TAEIFLESAFFAPL
+354 TTEIFLESAFFAPL
-368 HIAGRARRF
+368 HIAGRARSF

-391 DFELPMAAMHR
+391 DFELPMMAMHR
-402 ASQLIAELAGGEF
+402 ASQLITELAGGEF
-415 GPITAVEQAALL
+415 GPITVAEQAEVL
-427 PKREAIALNQAQVD
+427 PKREAIELKQAQVD
-441 QLLGYAVEPAFISD
+441 QLLGYRVEGEFIAD
-455 ALSRLGC
+455 ALTRLGC
-462 AVTVKAEGEWTVVP
+462 VVTVKAEGQWSVVP

-503 ISLPVMDVKLAKYA
+503 ISLPVIDAQLAKYQ
-517 DQFELAQLRQTAVT
+517 DQFEVAQLRQTLVT

-541 FADAKLEKQ
+541 FADLKLEKQ
-550 LNPQVQPL
+550 LNPAVNPL

-586 LNRQQS
+586 INRQQS

-605 QGASSIHDL
+605 QDASNIHDL
-614 KQVPAFALIA
+614 KQIPTLAMIA
-624 AGPRTAESWHGKP
+624 VGAKQAESWHGKP
-637 AEMDFFDF
+637 QAMDFFDF
-645 KGDVEEILAAARLKV
+645 KGEVEEVLAAGRVQV

-667 AWLHPGQSAEILL
+667 AWLHPGQSAEIMVA
-680 NGQSIGYLGRLHPS
+680 GQSIGYLGRLHPT
-694 LEAELDLSATWVA
+694 LEAELDLGTTWVA
-707 ELDQQAIL
+707 ELDQKAVL

-741 KINVSE
+741 KINIGE

-752 EKTGGELLD
+752 TKTGGKLLN
-761 SAWLFDVYTGQGV
+761 SNWLFDVYTGQGV
-774 EEGKRSLAFALLWQ
+774 EAGKRSLAFALLWQ

-804 NILQVLENTYQATL
+804 TIIEVLQNTYQATL

>member
-1 MRLRVLP
+1 
-8 FEKEGVRGG
+8 
-17 FRNSDLQV
+17 
-25 FNEMKISENWLRAW
+25 MKISENWLRTW
-39 VNPEIDSGTLSDQ
+39 VNPAIDSDTLSDQ

-57 LEVDD
+57 LEVDEL
-62 MAPAAK
+62 APAAK
-68 PFSGVVVGEVLTVEQ
+68 AFTGVVVGEVLTVEQ

-98 SGEPLQIVCG
+98 TGEPLQIVCG

-129 DFKIKKGKLRGV
+129 DFKIKKGKLRGI

-167 DAPVGVDIR
+167 DAPVGVNVR
-176 EYLELDDHVIDISI
+176 EYLDLDDNVIDISI
-190 TPNRGDCFSIRGVA
+190 TPNRGDCFSIRGIA
-204 REIGVINQLPVAA
+204 REIGVINQLAVTT
-217 PEIKEVAAAIAD
+217 PEIKEVAATID
-229 HKNVIVDTDGCPRYL
+229 DEKKVIVDTEGCPRYL

-257 PAWMERA
+257 PEWMERA

-277 DITNYVLIELGQPLH
+277 DITNYVLMELGQPLH

-297 KVEGA
+297 KVDGA
-302 VHVRQAAA
+302 VRVRQATSA
-310 GEKLVLL
+310 EKLTLL
-317 NEQEVELQEDVMVI
+317 NEQEVELSENVMVI
-331 ADDAKALAIAG
+331 ADDQKALAIAG

-349 SVTDE
+349 AVSDNT
-354 TAEIFLESAFFAPL
+354 TEIFLESAFFDQL
-368 HIAGRARRF
+368 YIAGRARSF

-391 DFELPMAAMHR
+391 DFELPMTAMHR

-415 GPITAVEQAALL
+415 GPITVAEKAELL
-427 PKREAIALNQAQVD
+427 PKREAIELNQAQVD
-441 QLLGYAVEPAFISD
+441 QLLGYSVESAFITD
-455 ALSRLGC
+455 ALTRLGC
-462 AVTVKAEGEWTVVP
+462 NVTVKAEGEWTVVP
-476 PSHRYDM
+476 PSHRFDM
-483 AIYQDLI
+483 TIYQDLI

-503 ISLPVMDVKLAKYA
+503 ISLPVIDVKLAKYQ
-517 DQFELAQLRQTAVT
+517 DQFELVQLRQTAVA

-550 LNPQVQPL
+550 LNPQGQPL

-586 LNRQQS
+586 VNRQQS
-592 RVRFF
+592 RVRFY

-614 KQVPAFALIA
+614 KQIPTFALIA
-624 AGPRTAESWHGKP
+624 TGSRTTESWHGK
-637 AEMDFFDF
+637 AQAMDFFDF
-645 KGDVEEILAAARLKV
+645 KGDVEEILNSARLNV

-667 AWLHPGQSAEILL
+667 AWLHPGQSAEILVD
-680 NGQSIGYLGRLHPS
+680 GQSIGYFGRLHPS
-694 LEAELDLSATWVA
+694 LEDELDLATTWVA
-707 ELDQQAIL
+707 ELDQSAVL

-761 SAWLFDVYTGQGV
+761 AVWLFDVYTGQGV
-774 EEGKRSLAFALLWQ
+774 EEGKRSLAFAIQWQ
-788 HPSRTLEDAEI
+788 HPTRTLEDAEI

-804 NILQVLENTYQATL
+804 NILQVLENTYHATL

>member
-1 MRLRVLP
+1 
-8 FEKEGVRGG
+8 
-17 FRNSDLQV
+17 
-25 FNEMKISENWLRAW
+25 MKISENWLRTW
-39 VNPEIDSGTLSDQ
+39 VNPAIDSDKLSDQ

-62 MAPAAK
+62 LSPAAK
-68 PFSGVVVGEVLTVEQ
+68 PFTGVVVGEVLTVEQ

-98 SGEPLQIVCG
+98 AAEPLQIVCG
-108 APNVRAGMKAPVATI
+108 APNVRVGMKAPVATI

-129 DFKIKKGKLRGV
+129 DFKIKKGKLRGI

-154 LEDKIDGLLELPA
+154 LEDKIDGLLELPN
-167 DAPVGVDIR
+167 DAPVGVNIR
-176 EYLELDDHVIDISI
+176 EYLQLDDNVIDISI
-190 TPNRGDCFSIRGVA
+190 TPNRGDCFSIRGIA
-204 REIGVINQLPVAA
+204 REIGVINQLPVTA
-217 PEIKEVAAAIAD
+217 PEIKEVAATIAD
-229 HKNVIVDTDGCPRYL
+229 EKQVVVETEGCPRYL

-257 PAWMERA
+257 PEWMERA

-277 DITNYVLIELGQPLH
+277 DITNYVLMELGQPLH
-292 AFDGG
+292 AFDAG

-302 VHVRQAAA
+302 VHVRQATA

-317 NEQEVELQEDVMVI
+317 NEQEVELQDNVMVI
-331 ADDAKALAIAG
+331 ADDHKALAIAG

-349 SVTDE
+349 SVTDA
-354 TAEIFLESAFFAPL
+354 TTEIFLESAFFTPL
-368 HIAGRARRF
+368 AIAGRARSF

-391 DFELPMAAMHR
+391 DFELPIIAMHR
-402 ASQLIAELAGGEF
+402 ASQLISELAGGEF
-415 GPITAVEQAALL
+415 GPITVAEKSELL
-427 PKREAIALNQAQVD
+427 PKREAIELNQAQVD
-441 QLLGYAVEPAFISD
+441 QLLGYKVESDFITD
-455 ALSRLGC
+455 ALTRLGC
-462 AVTVKAEGEWTVVP
+462 DVTVTAQGQWSVVP

-503 ISLPVMDVKLAKYA
+503 ISLPVIEAKLAKYQ

-541 FADAKLEKQ
+541 FADLKLEKQ
-550 LNPQVQPL
+550 LNPSVNPL

-586 LNRQQS
+586 INRQQS

-605 QGASSIHDL
+605 QDAASIHDL
-614 KQVPAFALIA
+614 KQIPTLALIA
-624 AGPRTAESWHGKP
+624 VGAKTQESWHGKP
-637 AEMDFFDF
+637 QPMDFFDF
-645 KGDVEEILAAARLKV
+645 KGDVEEILTAARVKADF
-660 EYVRSER
+660 VRSER
-667 AWLHPGQSAEILL
+667 SWLHPGQSAEIMVD
-680 NGQSIGYLGRLHPS
+680 GQSIGYLGRLHPS
-694 LEAELDLSATWVA
+694 LEADLDLGMTWVA
-707 ELDQQAIL
+707 ELDQAAVL

-747 IQQLI
+747 IQGLI
-752 EKTGGELLD
+752 EKTGGELLG
-761 SAWLFDVYTGQGV
+761 STWLFDVYTGQGV

>member
-1 MRLRVLP
+1 
-8 FEKEGVRGG
+8 
-17 FRNSDLQV
+17 
-25 FNEMKISENWLRAW
+25 MKISENWLRTW
-39 VNPEIDSGTLSDQ
+39 VNPAIDSETLSDQ

-57 LEVDD
+57 LEVDEL
-62 MAPAAK
+62 APVAK
-68 PFSGVVVGEVLTVEQ
+68 PFTGVVVGEVLTVEQ

-167 DAPVGVDIR
+167 DAPVGINIR
-176 EYLELDDHVIDISI
+176 EYLKLDDNVIDISI
-190 TPNRGDCFSIRGVA
+190 TPNRGDCFSIRGIA
-204 REIGVINQLPVAA
+204 REIAVINQLQMNEPD
-217 PEIKEVAAAIAD
+217 IKSVEATIAD
-229 HKNVIVDTDGCPRYL
+229 EKKVVISTEGTPRYL
-244 GRVIKNVNTKAPT
+244 GRVIKNVNVKAAT
-257 PAWMERA
+257 PEWMEQA
-264 LARSGIRQHSILV
+264 LARSGIRTHSILV
-277 DITNYVLIELGQPLH
+277 DVTNYVLMELGQPMH
-292 AFDGG
+292 AFDLA
-297 KVEGA
+297 KIEGT
-302 VHVRQAAA
+302 VHVRQAQPQ
-310 GEKLVLL
+310 EKLQLL
-317 NEQEVELQEDVMVI
+317 NDQEVELQEDIMVI
-331 ADDAKALAIAG
+331 ADDQKALAIAG
-342 IMGGLSS
+342 IMGGLAS
-349 SVTDE
+349 SVTDD
-354 TAEIFLESAFFAPL
+354 TTDIFLESAFFAPL
-368 HIAGRARRF
+368 AIAGRARRF
-377 GLHTDAS
+377 GLHTDSS

-391 DFELPMAAMHR
+391 DFELPLIAMNR
-402 ASQLIAELAGGEF
+402 ASQLIQELAGGEF
-415 GPITAVEQAALL
+415 GPITVAEKTEIL
-427 PKREAIALNQAQVD
+427 PKREAIELKQAQVD
-441 QLLGYAVEPAFISD
+441 QLLGYQLTADFIAD
-455 ALSRLGC
+455 ALTRLGC
-462 AVTVKAEGEWTVVP
+462 EVTVKAEGEWNVVP

-490 EEVARIHGYDNIQ
+490 EEVARIDGYDNIQ
-503 ISLPVMDVKLAKYA
+503 ISLPSMDVQLAKYQ
-517 DQFELAQLRQTAVT
+517 DRFEIAELRQTIVT

-550 LNPQVQPL
+550 LNPQVNPL
-558 ALANPISSD
+558 MLANPISSD
-567 LAVMRSTLLSSL
+567 LAAMRSTLLSSL

-605 QGASSIHDL
+605 QNAKSIEDL
-614 KQVPAFALIA
+614 KQIPTLALVA
-624 AGPRTAESWHGKP
+624 VGSQQPESWHVKP
-637 AEMDFFDF
+637 QPMDFFDF
-645 KGDVEEILAAARLKV
+645 KGEIEEILAAGRVKV

-667 AWLHPGQSAEILL
+667 AWLHPGQSAEILVD
-680 NGQSIGYLGRLHPS
+680 GQSIGYLGRLHPS
-694 LEAELDLSATWVA
+694 LENELDLTTTWVA
-707 ELDQQAIL
+707 ELDQTAVL
-715 QTYVSNFTELS
+715 QSYVSNFTELS
-726 RFPSVRRDIALLISD
+726 RFPSIRRDIALLISD
-741 KINVSE
+741 NINVRD

-761 SAWLFDVYTGQGV
+761 STWLFDVYTGQGV

-804 NILQVLENTYQATL
+804 NIIQVLENTYQATL

>member
-1 MRLRVLP
+1 
-8 FEKEGVRGG
+8 
-17 FRNSDLQV
+17 
-25 FNEMKISENWLRAW
+25 MKISENWLRTW
-39 VNPEIDSGTLSDQ
+39 VNPAIDSDTLSDQ

-62 MAPAAK
+62 LSPAAK
-68 PFSGVVVGEVLTVEQ
+68 PFTGVVVGEVLTVVQ

-108 APNVRAGMKAPVATI
+108 APNVRVGMKAPVATI

-167 DAPVGVDIR
+167 DAPVGVNVR
-176 EYLELDDHVIDISI
+176 EYLDLDDNVIDISI
-190 TPNRGDCFSIRGVA
+190 TPNRGDCFSIRGIA
-204 REIGVINQLPVAA
+204 REIGVINQLPVTA
-217 PEIKEVAAAIAD
+217 PVITEVAATITD
-229 HKNVIVDTDGCPRYL
+229 EKKVVVETDGCPRYL

-257 PAWMERA
+257 PEWMERA
-264 LARSGIRQHSILV
+264 LARAGIRQHSILV
-277 DITNYVLIELGQPLH
+277 DITNYVLMELGQPLH

-297 KVEGA
+297 KVEGS
-302 VHVRQAAA
+302 VRVRQATAA
-310 GEKLVLL
+310 EKLTLL
-317 NEQEVELQEDVMVI
+317 NEQEVELSENVMVI
-331 ADDAKALAIAG
+331 ADDQKALAIAG

-349 SVTDE
+349 AVSDDT
-354 TAEIFLESAFFAPL
+354 TEIFLESAFFDQL
-368 HIAGRARRF
+368 YIAGRARSF

-391 DFELPMAAMHR
+391 DFELPMTAMHR
-402 ASQLIAELAGGEF
+402 ASQLIADLAGGEF
-415 GPITAVEQAALL
+415 GPITVAEKVELL
-427 PKREAIALNQAQVD
+427 PKREAIELNQAQVD
-441 QLLGYAVEPAFISD
+441 QLLGYKVESAFITD
-455 ALSRLGC
+455 ALTRLGC
-462 AVTVKAEGEWTVVP
+462 NVTVKAEGEWTVVP
-476 PSHRYDM
+476 PSHRFDM

-503 ISLPVMDVKLAKYA
+503 ISLPVIDVKLAKYQ
-517 DQFELAQLRQTAVT
+517 DQFELVQLRQTAVA

-586 LNRQQS
+586 VNRQQN
-592 RVRFF
+592 RVRFY

-605 QGASSIHDL
+605 QGANSIHDL
-614 KQVPAFALIA
+614 KQIPTFALVA
-624 AGPRTAESWHGKP
+624 TGSRTTESWHGK
-637 AEMDFFDF
+637 AQLMDFFDF
-645 KGDVEEILAAARLKV
+645 KGDVEEILNSARLNV

-667 AWLHPGQSAEILL
+667 TWLHPGQSAEILV
-680 NGQSIGYLGRLHPS
+680 NGQSIGYFGRLHPS
-694 LEAELDLSATWVA
+694 LEDELDLATTWVA
-707 ELDQQAIL
+707 ELDQSAVL

-761 SAWLFDVYTGQGV
+761 AVWLFDVYTGQGV
-774 EEGKRSLAFALLWQ
+774 EEGKRSLAFAIQWQ
-788 HPSRTLEDAEI
+788 HPTRTLEDAEI
-799 KSGMD
+799 KTGMD

>member
-1 MRLRVLP
+1 
-8 FEKEGVRGG
+8 
-17 FRNSDLQV
+17 
-25 FNEMKISENWLRAW
+25 MKISENWLRTW
-39 VNPEIDSGTLSDQ
+39 VNPAIDSEALSDQ

-57 LEVDD
+57 LEIDD
-62 MAPAAK
+62 LTPAAK
-68 PFSGVVVGEVLTVEQ
+68 PFTGVVIGEVLTVEQ

-154 LEDKIDGLLELPA
+154 LEDKIDGLLELPD
-167 DAPVGVDIR
+167 DAPVGVNIR
-176 EYLELDDHVIDISI
+176 EYLNLDDHVIDISI
-190 TPNRGDCFSIRGVA
+190 TPNRGDCFSIRGIA
-204 REIGVINQLPVAA
+204 REVGVINQLPVTA
-217 PEIKEVAAAIAD
+217 PEIKEVAATIAD
-229 HKNVIVDTDGCPRYL
+229 QKQVVITTEGCPRYL

-257 PAWMERA
+257 PAWMEQA

-277 DITNYVLIELGQPLH
+277 DITNYVLMELGQPLH

-297 KVEGA
+297 KVQGS
-302 VHVRQAAA
+302 VHVRQATAA
-310 GEKLVLL
+310 EKLVLL
-317 NEQEVELQEDVMVI
+317 NEQEVELSENVMVI

-349 SVTDE
+349 SVTDA
-354 TAEIFLESAFFAPL
+354 TTEIFLESAFFAPL
-368 HIAGRARRF
+368 AIAGRARSF

-391 DFELPMAAMHR
+391 DFELPMIAMHR
-402 ASQLIAELAGGEF
+402 ASQLIAELAGGDF
-415 GPITAVEQAALL
+415 GPITVAEQAALL
-427 PKREAIALNQAQVD
+427 PKREAIELNQAQVD
-441 QLLGYAVEPAFISD
+441 QLLGYKVESDFITD
-455 ALSRLGC
+455 ALQRLGC
-462 AVTVKAEGEWTVVP
+462 EVTVKAQGEWTVVP

-503 ISLPVMDVKLAKYA
+503 MSLPVIDVRLAKHQ
-517 DQFELAQLRQTAVT
+517 DQFELPQLRQTLVA

-541 FADAKLEKQ
+541 FADLKLEKQ
-550 LNPQVQPL
+550 LNSQVNPL

-586 LNRQQS
+586 INRQQS

-605 QGASSIHDL
+605 QNAQNIDDL
-614 KQVPAFALIA
+614 KQIPTLAMIA
-624 AGPRTAESWHGKP
+624 VGSKQAESWHAKP
-637 AEMDFFDF
+637 QAMDFFDL
-645 KGDVEEILAAARLKV
+645 KGEVEEVLAAGRVQV

-667 AWLHPGQSAEILL
+667 EWLHPGQSAEILV

-694 LEAELDLSATWVA
+694 LENALDLGTTWVA
-707 ELDQQAIL
+707 ELDQSAVL

-726 RFPSVRRDIALLISD
+726 RFPSVRRDIALVISD

-761 SAWLFDVYTGQGV
+761 SNWLFDVYTGQGV
-774 EEGKRSLAFALLWQ
+774 EQGKRSLAFALLWQ
-788 HPSRTLEDAEI
+788 HPTRTLEDAEI

-804 NILQVLENTYQATL
+804 HIIQVLESTYQATL

>member
-1 MRLRVLP
+1 
-8 FEKEGVRGG
+8 
-17 FRNSDLQV
+17 
-25 FNEMKISENWLRAW
+25 MKISENWLRTW
-39 VNPEIDSGTLSDQ
+39 VNPAIDSDTLSDQ

-62 MAPAAK
+62 MDPAAK
-68 PFSGVVVGEVLTVEQ
+68 PFTGVVVGEVLTVVQ

-98 SGEPLQIVCG
+98 TGEPLQIVCG

-167 DAPVGVDIR
+167 DAPVGVNIR
-176 EYLELDDHVIDISI
+176 EYLDLDDHVIDISI

-204 REIGVINQLPVAA
+204 REIGVINQLPVTA
-217 PEIKEVAAAIAD
+217 PEIKEVAATIAD
-229 HKNVIVDTDGCPRYL
+229 AKQVVLETDGCPRYL

-257 PAWMERA
+257 PDWMERA
-264 LARSGIRQHSILV
+264 LVRAGIRQHSILV
-277 DITNYVLIELGQPLH
+277 DITNYVLMELGQPLH

-297 KVEGA
+297 KVNGS
-302 VHVRQAAA
+302 VHVRQATAA
-310 GEKLVLL
+310 EKLTLL
-317 NEQEVELQEDVMVI
+317 NEQEVELSENVMVI
-331 ADDAKALAIAG
+331 ADDQKALAIAG

-349 SVTDE
+349 AVSDE
-354 TAEIFLESAFFAPL
+354 TTEIFLESAFFDQL
-368 HIAGRARRF
+368 HIAGRARSF

-391 DFELPMAAMHR
+391 DFELPMTAMHR
-402 ASQLIAELAGGEF
+402 ASQLIADLAGGEF
-415 GPITAVEQAALL
+415 GPITVAEKVELL
-427 PKREAIALNQAQVD
+427 PKREAIELNQAQVD
-441 QLLGYAVEPAFISD
+441 QLLGYKVESAFITD
-455 ALSRLGC
+455 ALTRLGC
-462 AVTVKAEGEWTVVP
+462 NVTVKAEGEWTVVP
-476 PSHRYDM
+476 PSHRFDM

-503 ISLPVMDVKLAKYA
+503 ISLPVIDVKLAKYQA
-517 DQFELAQLRQTAVT
+517 QFELAQLRQTVVA

-586 LNRQQS
+586 VNRQQS
-592 RVRFF
+592 RVRFY

-614 KQVPAFALIA
+614 KQIPTFAMIA
-624 AGPRTAESWHGKP
+624 TGARTTESWHGKSAP
-637 AEMDFFDF
+637 MDFFDF
-645 KGDVEEILAAARLKV
+645 KGDVEEVLAAGRVKV

-667 AWLHPGQSAEILL
+667 AWLHPGQSAEILVD
-680 NGQSIGYLGRLHPS
+680 GKSIGYLGRLHPS
-694 LEAELDLSATWVA
+694 LEDELDLSTTWVA
-707 ELDQQAIL
+707 ELDQKAVL

-752 EKTGGELLD
+752 GKTGGALLD

-788 HPSRTLEDAEI
+788 HPTRTLEDAEI

-804 NILQVLENTYQATL
+804 NILQVLEDTYKATL

>member
-1 MRLRVLP
+1 
-8 FEKEGVRGG
+8 
-17 FRNSDLQV
+17 
-25 FNEMKISENWLRAW
+25 MKISENWLRTW
-39 VNPEIDSGTLSDQ
+39 VNPAIDSEKLSDQ

-62 MAPAAK
+62 LSPAAK
-68 PFSGVVVGEVLTVEQ
+68 PFTGVVVGEVLTVEQ

-167 DAPVGVDIR
+167 DAPVGVNVR
-176 EYLELDDHVIDISI
+176 EYLDLDDNVIDISI
-190 TPNRGDCFSIRGVA
+190 TPNRGDCFSIRGIA
-204 REIGVINQLPVAA
+204 REIGVINQLPVTA
-217 PEIKEVAAAIAD
+217 PDIQEVAASIAD
-229 HKNVIVDTDGCPRYL
+229 EKKVVVSTGGCPRYL
-244 GRVIKNVNTKAPT
+244 GRVIKNVNTKAAT
-257 PAWMERA
+257 PEWMERA

-277 DITNYVLIELGQPLH
+277 DITNYVLMELGQPLH
-292 AFDGG
+292 AFDAA
-297 KVEGA
+297 KVQGA
-302 VHVRQAAA
+302 VQVRQATA

-317 NEQEVELQEDVMVI
+317 NEQEVELQDDVMVI
-331 ADDAKALAIAG
+331 ADDEKALAIAG

-354 TAEIFLESAFFAPL
+354 TTEIFLESAFFAPL

-391 DFELPMAAMHR
+391 DFELPLIAMHR
-402 ASQLIAELAGGEF
+402 ASQLISELAGGEF
-415 GPITAVEQAALL
+415 GPITVAENAAVL
-427 PKREAIALNQAQVD
+427 PTRDAIELKQAQVD
-441 QLLGYAVEPAFISD
+441 QLLGYSVDSDFITD
-455 ALSRLGC
+455 ALTRLGC
-462 AVTVKAEGEWTVVP
+462 EVTVKAQGQWSVVP

-503 ISLPVMDVKLAKYA
+503 ISLPVIDTKLAKYQ
-517 DQFELAQLRQTAVT
+517 DQFEVAQLRQTLVT

-541 FADAKLEKQ
+541 FADLKLEKQ
-550 LNPQVQPL
+550 LNAAVNPL

-586 LNRQQS
+586 INRQQS

-605 QGASSIHDL
+605 QNAASIHDL
-614 KQVPAFALIA
+614 KQIPTLAMIA
-624 AGPRTAESWHGKP
+624 VGAKTAESWHGKP
-637 AEMDFFDF
+637 QAMDFFDL
-645 KGDVEEILAAARLKV
+645 KGEVEELLAAGRVQV

-667 AWLHPGQSAEILL
+667 SWLHPGQSAEILV

-694 LEAELDLSATWVA
+694 LENELDLGTTWVA
-707 ELDQQAIL
+707 ELDQQAVL

-752 EKTGGELLD
+752 EQTGGELLH
-761 SAWLFDVYTGQGV
+761 STWLFDVYTGQGV
-774 EEGKRSLAFALLWQ
+774 EAGKRSLAFALLWQ
-788 HPSRTLEDAEI
+788 HPTRTLEDAEI

-804 NILQVLENTYQATL
+804 NILKVLENTYQATL

>member
-1 MRLRVLP
+1 
-8 FEKEGVRGG
+8 
-17 FRNSDLQV
+17 
-25 FNEMKISENWLRAW
+25 MKISENWLRTW
-39 VNPEIDSGTLSDQ
+39 VNPAIDSETLSDQ

-57 LEVDD
+57 LEVDEL
-62 MAPAAK
+62 APVAK
-68 PFSGVVVGEVLTVEQ
+68 PFTGVVVGEVLTVEQ

-167 DAPVGVDIR
+167 DAPVGVNIR
-176 EYLELDDHVIDISI
+176 EYLKLDDNVIDISI
-190 TPNRGDCFSIRGVA
+190 TPNRGDCFSIRGIA
-204 REIGVINQLPVAA
+204 REIAVINQLQINEPD
-217 PEIKEVAAAIAD
+217 IKTVDATIAD
-229 HKNVIVDTDGCPRYL
+229 EKKVVISTEGAPRYL
-244 GRVIKNVNTKAPT
+244 GRVIKNVNVKAAT
-257 PAWMERA
+257 PEWMEQA
-264 LARSGIRQHSILV
+264 LARSGIRTHSILV
-277 DITNYVLIELGQPLH
+277 DVTNYVLMELGQPMH
-292 AFDGG
+292 AFDLA
-297 KVEGA
+297 KIEGT
-302 VHVRQAAA
+302 VHVRQAQPQ
-310 GEKLVLL
+310 EKLQLL
-317 NEQEVELQEDVMVI
+317 NDQEVELQEDIMVI
-331 ADDAKALAIAG
+331 ADDQKALAIAG
-342 IMGGLSS
+342 IMGGLAS
-349 SVTDE
+349 SVTDD
-354 TAEIFLESAFFAPL
+354 TTDIFLESAFFAPL
-368 HIAGRARRF
+368 AIAGRARRF
-377 GLHTDAS
+377 GLHTDSS

-391 DFELPMAAMHR
+391 DFELPLIAMNR
-402 ASQLIAELAGGEF
+402 ASQLIQELAGGEF
-415 GPITAVEQAALL
+415 GPITVAEKTEIL
-427 PKREAIALNQAQVD
+427 PKREAIELKQAQVD
-441 QLLGYAVEPAFISD
+441 QLLGYQLTADFIAD
-455 ALSRLGC
+455 ALTRLGC
-462 AVTVKAEGEWTVVP
+462 EVTVKAEGEWNVVP

-490 EEVARIHGYDNIQ
+490 EEVARIDGYDNIQ
-503 ISLPVMDVKLAKYA
+503 ISLPSMDVQLAKYQ
-517 DQFELAQLRQTAVT
+517 DRFEIAELRQTIVT

-550 LNPQVQPL
+550 LNPQVNPL
-558 ALANPISSD
+558 MLANPISSD
-567 LAVMRSTLLSSL
+567 LAAMRSTLLSSL

-605 QGASSIHDL
+605 QDAKTIEDL
-614 KQVPAFALIA
+614 KQIPTLALVA
-624 AGPRTAESWHGKP
+624 VGSQQPESWHVKP
-637 AEMDFFDF
+637 QPMDFFDF
-645 KGDVEEILAAARLKV
+645 KGEIEEILAAGRVKV

-667 AWLHPGQSAEILL
+667 AWLHPGQSAEILVD
-680 NGQSIGYLGRLHPS
+680 GQSIGYLGRLHPS
-694 LEAELDLSATWVA
+694 LENELDLSTTWVA
-707 ELDQQAIL
+707 ELDQAAVL
-715 QTYVSNFTELS
+715 QSYVSNFTELS
-726 RFPSVRRDIALLISD
+726 RFPSIRRDIALLISD
-741 KINVSE
+741 NVNVRD

-761 SAWLFDVYTGQGV
+761 STWLFDVYTGQGV

-804 NILQVLENTYQATL
+804 NIIQVLENTYQATL

>member
-1 MRLRVLP
+1 
-8 FEKEGVRGG
+8 
-17 FRNSDLQV
+17 
-25 FNEMKISENWLRAW
+25 MKISENWLRTW
-39 VNPEIDSGTLSDQ
+39 VNPAIDSEKLSDQ

-62 MAPAAK
+62 LSPAAK
-68 PFSGVVVGEVLTVEQ
+68 PFTGVVVGEVLTVEQ

-129 DFKIKKGKLRGV
+129 DFKIKKGKLRGI

-154 LEDKIDGLLELPA
+154 LEDKIDGLLELPN
-167 DAPVGVDIR
+167 DAPVGVNIR
-176 EYLELDDHVIDISI
+176 EYLDLDDNVIDISI
-190 TPNRGDCFSIRGVA
+190 TPNRGDCFSIRGIA
-204 REIGVINQLPVAA
+204 REIGVINQLPVTA
-217 PEIKEVAAAIAD
+217 PEIQEVAATIAD
-229 HKNVIVDTDGCPRYL
+229 EKKVVVSTEGCPRYL

-257 PAWMERA
+257 PEWMERA

-297 KVEGA
+297 KVQGA
-302 VHVRQAAA
+302 VHVRQATA

-317 NEQEVELQEDVMVI
+317 NEQEVELNEKVMVI
-331 ADDAKALAIAG
+331 ADDEKALAIAG

-349 SVTDE
+349 SVTDA
-354 TAEIFLESAFFAPL
+354 TTEIFLESAFFAPL
-368 HIAGRARRF
+368 HIAGRARSF

-391 DFELPMAAMHR
+391 DFELPVMAMHR

-415 GPITAVEQAALL
+415 GPITVAENPAVL
-427 PKREAIALNQAQVD
+427 PRREAIELEQAQVD
-441 QLLGYAVEPAFISD
+441 QLLGYKVESDFITD
-455 ALSRLGC
+455 ALTRLGC
-462 AVTVKAEGEWTVVP
+462 EVTVKAEGQWSVVP

-503 ISLPVMDVKLAKYA
+503 ISLPVIDVKLAKYQ
-517 DQFELAQLRQTAVT
+517 DQFEVAQLRQTAVT

-541 FADAKLEKQ
+541 FADLKLEKQ
-550 LNPQVQPL
+550 LNPAVNPL

-586 LNRQQS
+586 VNRQQN

-605 QGASSIHDL
+605 QDAASIHDL
-614 KQVPAFALIA
+614 KQIPTFALIA
-624 AGPRTAESWHGKP
+624 TGSRINESWHGKP
-637 AEMDFFDF
+637 QPMDFFDF
-645 KGDVEEILAAARLKV
+645 KGDVEEILAAARLNV

-667 AWLHPGQSAEILL
+667 AWLHPGQSAEIMV

-694 LEAELDLSATWVA
+694 LEDELDLATTWVA
-707 ELDQQAIL
+707 ELDQKAVL

-747 IQQLI
+747 IQRLI
-752 EKTGGELLD
+752 EKTGGELLE
-761 SAWLFDVYTGQGV
+761 SNWLFDVYTGQGV

-788 HPSRTLEDAEI
+788 HPTRTLEDAEI